1 MSDGT
6 NWRRMHRLML
16 SGAVA
21 AGLLTVTAAG
31 AWAQFGALG
40 GMRPP
45 PETGIFGWLLG
56 QQAFFYQ
63 ALAGLLHA
71 AKSNGSAYWGLMGVS
86 LVYGIF
92 HAAGPG
98 HGKAV
103 ISSYLL
109 ANEETW
115 RRGITLSF
123 AAAALQ
129 SVTAIVIVAIA
140 ALLIGA
146 TAKMMGDTVN
156 DIETVSYALIILVG
170 ARLLW
175 IKGRSFRSALHKVR
189 ARAEPAKAV
198 TRESDIVHADACG
211 EARHHDHAHSRDDRV
226 HGEHARADHSRHDHV
241 HGHHHDD
248 DEEEE
253 ESVLPWGHA
262 HGPEPEE
269 LAGPGGWRRGLSAIV
284 AVGLR
289 PCSGAIIILVFALS
303 QGLFWAGI
311 ASTFVMGLGTAVTVG
326 TIASLA
332 VGAKSLAK
340 RLSVRR
346 TGYGLLMLRGF
357 EVVAAGL
364 VMLVGVALLTG
375 YMASERMGFF

>member
-1 MSDGT
+1 VSAGGRA
-6 NWRRMHRLML
+6 RRIRRLARL
-16 SGAVA
+16 TALA
-21 AGLLTVTAAG
+21 ALLLTGAAAS

-40 GMRPP
+40 GAVPAP
-45 PETGIFGWLLG
+45 ATGLFGWLLS

-63 ALAGLLHA
+63 ALAGA
-71 AKSNGSAYWGLMGVS
+71 IRGAKTDGSAYWGLVGISV
-86 LVYGIF
+86 VYGIF

-123 AAAALQ
+123 ASAVLQ
-129 SVTAIVIVAIA
+129 SVAAITIVAIA
-140 ALLIGA
+140 ALLIGT
-146 TAKMMGDTVN
+146 TAKMMGETVRG
-156 DIETVSYALIILVG
+156 IEIVSYALIVVIG

-175 IKGRSFRSALHKVR
+175 VKGKSFRATLHKVR
-189 ARAEPAKAV
+189 AAAEPAKAV
-198 TRESDIVHADACG
+198 AVGGSGDQLHPSDWAGAHSARDENSHDEHAD
-211 EARHHDHAHSRDDRV
+211 HDHAHHRS
-226 HGEHARADHSRHDHV
+226 H
-241 HGHHHDD
+241 HGHDAD
-248 DEEEE
+248 DEEQG
-253 ESVLPWGHA
+253 VLPWGHA
-262 HGPEPEE
+262 HGPEPQD
-269 LAGPGGWRRGLSAIV
+269 LAGPDGWRRGLSTIV

-289 PCSGAIIILVFALS
+289 PCSGAIIVLVFSLA

-311 ASTFVMGLGTAVTVG
+311 ASTFVMGLGTAITVG
-326 TIASLA
+326 SIASIA

-340 RLSVRR
+340 RLATAP
-346 TGYGLLMLRGF
+346 TGYGALVLRGF
-357 EVVAAGL
+357 EIGAACL

>member
-1 MSDGT
+1 VSGGT
-6 NWRRMHRLML
+6 NWRRVRRFML
-16 SGAVA
+16 SGAIA
-21 AGLLTVTAAG
+21 ALLLMGAVAG
-31 AWAQFGALG
+31 AWAQFGGFG

-56 QQAFFYQ
+56 QQAFFYR

-71 AKSNGSAYWGLMGVS
+71 AKNNGSAYWGLMGVS

-115 RRGITLSF
+115 RRGVTLSF
-123 AAAALQ
+123 AAAVLQ

-156 DIETVSYALIILVG
+156 AIETVSYALIILVG

-175 IKGRSFRSALHKVR
+175 VKGRSFRSALHKMR

-198 TRESDIVHADACG
+198 MRESDVVHADACG
-211 EARHHDHAHSRDDRV
+211 EAHHHNHAHSRDD
-226 HGEHARADHSRHDHV
+226 HAHHEHAHADHPRIGHAHHD
-241 HGHHHDD
+241 HHDD
-248 DEEEE
+248 DEEG
-253 ESVLPWGHA
+253 SVLPWGHA

-311 ASTFVMGLGTAVTVG
+311 ASTFVMGLGTAITVG

-340 RLSVRR
+340 RLSGQR
-346 TGYGLLMLRGF
+346 TGYGLLVLRGF
-357 EVVAAGL
+357 EVFAACL